1 MSDNRFTTSQGFD
14 VEFLPIPQSIRKFH
28 LAHPEPKP
36 PTYIVK
42 SKLTGVEETFY
53 HDINTI
59 ETDEEK
65 AQWESYQKDMGE
77 YNEKFLRVCLIKGIR
92 VHASMDEWLAEQAE
106 LEIPVADSPM
116 TARIEWITEKILAT
130 KEDFES
136 IMIGVMKASGAPEE
150 LLSQVE
156 ALFRGQVEQ
165 PSGTKIERV
174 ASDDDGWEL
183 VLRSQIRGSVD
194 GVGVADTAKPVRR
207 VGKAR
212 PGVRYGGKTRKAKNV
227 SVGSQPAG

>member
-1 MSDNRFTTSQGFD
+1 MSDNAFTTSQGFE

-28 LAHPEPKP
+28 LSHPEPKP

-53 HDINTI
+53 HDVNTI

-65 AQWESYQKDMGE
+65 AQWTAYQQTMNE

-92 VHASMDEWLAEQAE
+92 VHASMDEWIAEQAE

-150 LLSQVE
+150 LLAQVE
-156 ALFRGQVEQ
+156 SLFRGQMEQ
-165 PSGTKIERV
+165 SSGTKIERV
-174 ASDDDGWEL
+174 ASDDDGREL
-183 VLRSQIRGSVD
+183 VLRSEIRGSVD

-212 PGVRYGGKTRKAKNV
+212 PGVRYSGKARKAKNV